1 MKNHY
6 DVNGDSV
13 KVYSNGKNK
22 HLYFFID
29 KADLDTIAGYSWRVY
44 IGKVNN
50 NYKRVETSITTNNK
64 TTHVMLARF
73 LMGYPKGKFTD
84 HIDCDS
90 LNNRRDNIRLASQ
103 SENSRNVPKTFKKTH
118 SKFKGVSWHK
128 RKNKWIATCA
138 VNSKN
143 KFLGYFSNEIDAAK
157 AYDKTAKELHGE
169 FAKTNFL

>member
-6 DVNGDSV
+6 EIIGDSA
-13 KVYSNGKNK
+13 KVYSNGANK
-22 HLYFFID
+22 HLFFFID
-29 KADLDTIAGYSWRVY
+29 LADLNTIADYSWRVY
-44 IGKVNN
+44 VDKGNN
-50 NYKRVETSITTNNK
+50 SYKRVETSVTRNNK
-64 TTHVMLARF
+64 TTHLMLARF

-84 HIDCDS
+84 HKDCDS
-90 LNNRRDNIRLASQ
+90 LNNRRCNIRLATHD
-103 SENSRNVPKTFKKTH
+103 ENSRNVPKRVRKTH

-128 RKNKWIATCA
+128 LKNKWVATCA
-138 VNSKN
+138 INSKN